1 LSSRHEP
8 LLAAENIPVLSSER
22 SELRGQLAAR
32 RQFAPAIHWRT
43 RRFFLTLALRKC
55 QQK

>member
-1 LSSRHEP
+1 MRVSYTP
-8 LLAAENIPVLSSER
+8 PVARDIRFFSER
-22 SELRGQLAAR
+22 SELGRRLAAR

-55 QQK
+55 QQ